1 MLLFNLCLARTYL
14 RVSKVFVGLLKWA
27 LTWNIIIIIIIMQ
40 VDEKNSHHFFKPTSK
55 VEFGSEHDQIGD
67 ARNGRGWW
75 HTGVHGAEHRIYWLV
90 GWSVEY
96 LGQEMIPWQRWCFV
110 WAGDL
115 LEFCCLPCPSPP
127 PNNQTNIQQSQV
139 QRPQEILAT
148 LMSGNSIAIVALP
161 GALYPYYQVWGP
173 FWPRHLSQTHLDL
186 YQKLCGKI
194 IEPYTVEPHRPQLNL
209 TMHLTTLDIYNRY
222 GLKMNHMMIG
232 KGTVT
237 LLKHGTGYPY

>member
-1 MLLFNLCLARTYL
+1 MTHGSTWSRTSNLLIGGVISWVSRLRNDNLAKVVFCL
-14 RVSKVFVGLLKWA
+14 
-27 LTWNIIIIIIIMQ
+27 
-40 VDEKNSHHFFKPTSK
+40 
-55 VEFGSEHDQIGD
+55 
-67 ARNGRGWW
+67 GRGSS
-75 HTGVHGAEHRIYWLV
+75 GVLLP
-90 GWSVEY
+90 S
-96 LGQEMIPWQRWCFV
+96 LIP
-110 WAGDL
+110 A
-115 LEFCCLPCPSPP
+115 
-127 PNNQTNIQQSQV
+127 NNQTNIQQSQV

-173 FWPRHLSQTHLDL
+173 FWPRHLSQTRLDL

-232 KGTVT
+232 KGTKTYKNKNSFKAWHWVSILT
-237 LLKHGTGYPY
+237 LKSYDACLLNCFFRGYV